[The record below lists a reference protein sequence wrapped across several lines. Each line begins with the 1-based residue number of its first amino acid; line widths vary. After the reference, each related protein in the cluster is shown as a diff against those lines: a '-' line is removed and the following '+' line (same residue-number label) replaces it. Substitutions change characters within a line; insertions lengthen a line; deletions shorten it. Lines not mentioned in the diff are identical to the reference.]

1 MAMSWRYVSA
11 LDFNSL
17 WSWVPWKCWNSHDT
31 LEVSYPFFF
40 KSKPLIRSH
49 KLPRSQETVI
59 SPCCQLL
66 MGSKGIFFF
75 SKHPYYQISMFPHQF
90 GCLQTPTGW
99 PPIYISLHTTRNTH
113 PTGEMSSVWEDCLS
127 LPPASSDT
135 SDESYISDLVTNWTP
150 PGSVIGCSS
159 SPNLETIY
167 SYHLLYRLCECHMN
181 CHMKRYLAQ
190 DPQGSHVQALLP
202 TWSWECLILL
212 SPIVRTFMT
221 IPVCTHDWWSPW
233 LLGSFPFQK
242 STEVAECS
250 NSLSTWSAALATSP
264 SPGAS

>member
-1 MAMSWRYVSA
+1 MKMLEFSWYSW
-11 LDFNSL
+11 SL
-17 WSWVPWKCWNSHDT
+17 LPI
-31 LEVSYPFFF
+31 FFF
-40 KSKPLIRSH
+40 KSKLLIRSH

-167 SYHLLYRLCECHMN
+167 SYHLQTMWMSHELPHEEILSSRSTGFSCTGAFAHM
-181 CHMKRYLAQ
+181 
-190 DPQGSHVQALLP
+190 
-202 TWSWECLILL
+202 E
-212 SPIVRTFMT
+212 
-221 IPVCTHDWWSPW
+221 
-233 LLGSFPFQK
+233 LGVPHP
-242 STEVAECS
+242 AEPHC
-250 NSLSTWSAALATSP
+250 
-264 SPGAS
+264 